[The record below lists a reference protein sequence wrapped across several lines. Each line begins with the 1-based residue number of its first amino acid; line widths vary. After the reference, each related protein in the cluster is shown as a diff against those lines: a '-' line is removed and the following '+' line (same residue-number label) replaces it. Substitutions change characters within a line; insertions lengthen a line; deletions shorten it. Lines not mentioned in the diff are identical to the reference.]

1 MCGKIWL
8 ELKSWNKKYGWKKNH
23 FNKMGG
29 KLWLELLRWNKKLTE
44 KDSWNKIMTQNLV
57 GQICN
62 SEINFVGQ
70 K

>member
-1 MCGKIWL
+1 MVGIKKLEQKVWL
-8 ELKSWNKKYGWKKNH
+8 EKKS

>member
-1 MCGKIWL
+1 MVGIKKLEQKVWL
-8 ELKSWNKKYGWKKNH
+8 EKNH